1 MKRYKRI
8 LKEDVAQEILN
19 QLGGHKFVVMTGAK
33 NLVKD
38 KNSLMFKLPR
48 AKDGIN
54 YVKITLNG
62 KDLYDV
68 EFGRIQ
74 GVNYKVKKEFN
85 DIYNDQLVD
94 IFEKTTGLYTKL
106 F

>member
-1 MKRYKRI
+1 MAEKKKVEEVVYANQEERMK
-8 LKEDVAQEILN
+8 A
-19 QLGGHKFVVMTGAK
+19 AK
-33 NLVKD
+33 NLAKD
-38 KNSLMFKLPR
+38 KSLLSFRLPK

-62 KDLYDV
+62 KDLYDI

-74 GVNYKVKKEFN
+74 GVNYKIKKEFN

-106 F
+106 